1 MRHES
6 LILDGIDDHVRLSQV
21 APLPIYENNQFT
33 VAFWVKG
40 PPQDGVVYSKGVSAD
55 EGLFLVGA
63 DTNGRVRIF
72 IEDDD
77 DELSEFDVEE
87 TSSAVAFDN
96 TWHHIAFTWD
106 GDDAHLYIDGQED
119 SHYFNL
125 SPNIDLTRSTV
136 GARRDG
142 NGTCCYFA
150 GEVDEVFFRSFTLSA
165 GRVLELYAST
175 LELQTEQLPSGETEI
190 SLFLNQDPNQPAR
203 LYNWLAGITAT
214 GGCEVTDITTVGTD
228 AEEAAQYVFALPTS
242 GPGNEGVISLG
253 LTSYFQDGEVIDPT
267 ESPHKVLRFR
277 LRPTEPGCIDCTVLF
292 KEGLQYQDQTATNTL
307 QLGSL
312 FPQLS
317 DPIQTQ
323 VCGCFESQNIGGWG
337 VSNLLAV
344 DTDGASRHRDARRAR
359 LSVNK
364 RRNVG
369 HKSEGR
375 EFLRVTRG
383 PCYFDIDRLPLSRRA
398 LHVQETNG

>member
-1 MRHES
+1 MRHARTVFPILVLLFVTGTTRAANPHCGLDNIIDCGTFHGDATASYSNGVRHES

-175 LELQTEQLPSGETEI
+175 LELQTEQLPSGDTEI
-190 SLFLNQDPNQPAR
+190 SSQRDS
-203 LYNWLAGITAT
+203 TT
-214 GGCEVTDITTVGTD
+214 G
-228 AEEAAQYVFALPTS
+228 
-242 GPGNEGVISLG
+242 
-253 LTSYFQDGEVIDPT
+253 
-267 ESPHKVLRFR
+267 SP
-277 LRPTEPGCIDCTVLF
+277 
-292 KEGLQYQDQTATNTL
+292 
-307 QLGSL
+307 
-312 FPQLS
+312 
-317 DPIQTQ
+317 
-323 VCGCFESQNIGGWG
+323 ESQP
-337 VSNLLAV
+337 LA
-344 DTDGASRHRDARRAR
+344 AAKSRTSQP
-359 LSVNK
+359 SVP
-364 RRNVG
+364 
-369 HKSEGR
+369 
-375 EFLRVTRG
+375 TRKKQRST
-383 PCYFDIDRLPLSRRA
+383 CLPSRRP
-398 LHVQETNG
+398 VRETRESFLWD